1 MSSSDPT
8 SSAFLPARPLEAR
21 LDELSLQDIHEIRL
35 LLTGDSVVDWHR
47 LNLATPEDV
56 RRLLRVNSIDIEN
69 PDDLARL
76 QSLRTQAV
84 HYLIEQLGL
93 KVDDVIATGTSVLE
107 LPLLASGRGRLQ
119 RQACVLLKVMH
130 IIYHLDARELRT
142 LLTIPEHAL
151 YGLVEHSV
159 MTLFDELR
167 RSGVPVVEFSWS
179 RKTQDSL
186 ITKLLVK
193 RETSAA
199 RVFDRLR
206 FRVVVERHDDLIPT
220 LHVMLTRFIPFNY
233 VVPGQTVN
241 SLVDPAP
248 LERRIASGQE
258 VVTVPSAARD
268 HPNEFSGQG
277 YEVLN
282 FVVDLPIRVD
292 ALLGTEE
299 RAARSG
305 NVVFVLV
312 EFQVMDRDQAAT
324 NELGENSHAQYKL
337 RQHQR
342 VRERLLRGPRKQA
355 ETSEPGEVEVD
366 AAGRLVERSS
376 ALGPSERSGSFGPPS
391 ERSGTT
397 PVDPGKPDGRGG
409 PTRKP

>member
-1 MSSSDPT
+1 MSPRDST
-8 SSAFLPARPLEAR
+8 TSAFLPARPDATTIDDLH
-21 LDELSLQDIHEIRL
+21 LQDVHEIRL

-47 LNLATPEDV
+47 LNLETPEDV
-56 RRLLRVNSIDIEN
+56 RRLLRVNSIDIDN

-76 QSLRTQAV
+76 QSLRGQAV
-84 HYLIEQLGL
+84 HYLTERLGL
-93 KVDDVIATGTSVLE
+93 KVDDVIATQTSVLE

-142 LLTIPEHAL
+142 LLSIPDNTL
-151 YGLVEHSV
+151 YELVERSV

-167 RSGVPVVEFSWS
+167 KSGVPVVEFSWS
-179 RKTQDSL
+179 RKTTDSL

-241 SLVDPAP
+241 SLVDPAL
-248 LERRIASGQE
+248 LERRQNGIPE
-258 VVTVPSAARD
+258 VGTVPSLARD
-268 HPNEFSGQG
+268 TPNEFSGSG
-277 YEVLN
+277 YQVLN
-282 FVVDLPIRVD
+282 FVVDLPVRVD
-292 ALLGTEE
+292 ALLGDEE

-312 EFQVMDRDQAAT
+312 EFQVMDRGQALA
-324 NELGENSHAQYKL
+324 NEQGENSHSAYKL

-342 VRERLLRGPRKQA
+342 VRERLLRGPRKNA
-355 ETSEPGEVEVD
+355 D
-366 AAGRLVERSS
+366 ATEGDLDSGTRSLVERGGR
-376 ALGPSERSGSFGPPS
+376 LGASERSGAMPPTDPS
-391 ERSGTT
+391 DGNPSG
-397 PVDPGKPDGRGG
+397 KR
-409 PTRKP
+409 